1 MIHSAFMLENVCGV
15 DEQDIKNESYLG
27 KFLDMN
33 IGMDVVGSSGR
44 EQSPTAFPCSVLIR

>member
-1 MIHSAFMLENVCGV
+1 MLENVCGV